1 MLHDLLLLR
10 IESGDNVLKNNFEA
24 KKNAK
29 YTSPTIQNELICL
42 SGDVLQSFIIED
54 IKKCAAYSFLA
65 DETADLSGKEQLSI
79 GVRFFD
85 QSKSLIREE
94 FVGFVV
100 LTGMDAESIAAS
112 IKAFA
117 VKMDLDPKKCV
128 GLGFDGCATM
138 AGKTGGVQQILKE
151 YFPNS
156 LYFHCASHRLNLVV
170 NDLNAVAEIRNTIST
185 IRDII
190 NFFKESVIRRKYV
203 PNIHSFCETRWSEKY
218 ASISDFKK
226 NFLEIMSGLE
236 KLSTEGN
243 ASTRKSAFQLHS
255 AACKSTFIISLCI
268 ISKYYALIE
277 PAANILQSKNMDI
290 IKCADHIRQ
299 MLDILQAHRSI
310 VDVEFNNLFLDAT
323 KIANELSIELTVPR
337 VVEKQKNRS
346 NPPFTS
352 TSILLSA
359 SDIYTIYRLF
369 NYFD

>member
-42 SGDVLQSFIIED
+42 NGDVLQSLIIED

-226 NFLEIMSGLE
+226 SFLEISKRKKSGA
-236 KLSTEGN
+236 G
-243 ASTRKSAFQLHS
+243 R
-255 AACKSTFIISLCI
+255 ACLGGV
-268 ISKYYALIE
+268 
-277 PAANILQSKNMDI
+277 
-290 IKCADHIRQ
+290 RQ
-299 MLDILQAHRSI
+299 
-310 VDVEFNNLFLDAT
+310 
-323 KIANELSIELTVPR
+323 K
-337 VVEKQKNRS
+337 
-346 NPPFTS
+346 
-352 TSILLSA
+352 
-359 SDIYTIYRLF
+359 
-369 NYFD
+369 